1 MPKKPHHQQCQGS
14 NKALCTSKR
23 SSSANQAPCHNGGQ
37 PQSAATSIIVIQ
49 QHNAHAPKATT
60 ATTNHHDPTSANC
73 YLLLLL
79 MQCSV
84 MLWHTLQVLGN
95 CVKFVV
101 QDGVAFMKGS
111 CRGPG
116 WGLAAACCRSTVSLM
131 PQDG

>member
-1 MPKKPHHQQCQGS
+1 M
-14 NKALCTSKR
+14 
-23 SSSANQAPCHNGGQ
+23 
-37 PQSAATSIIVIQ
+37 Q

-73 YLLLLL
+73 YLLLLML

-95 CVKFVV
+95 CVNVVV

-111 CRGPG
+111 CRGHGGVWQLPVAG
-116 WGLAAACCRSTVSLM
+116 
-131 PQDG
+131 